1 MIMRKLLIFV
11 LICFSCN
18 QLKAEELA
26 DTANV
31 NFNINC
37 DKIAYIRLKYI
48 CLTLMEDNYDVIYGE
63 PEYPENSL
71 VASKAGNCYLVNWL
85 TGDEKCLG
93 SLDSSE
99 VQNLI
104 STMQKGKVRIIVQK

>member
-1 MIMRKLLIFV
+1 M
-11 LICFSCN
+11 LICFGCN

-26 DTANV
+26 DTVNV
-31 NFNINC
+31 NFNINR
-37 DKIAYIRLKYI
+37 DKIAYAHLKYI
-48 CLTLMEDNYDVIYGE
+48 CLTITEDNYDVIYGE

-71 VASKAGNCYLVNWL
+71 VASKAGNCYLVNL
-85 TGDEKCLG
+85 ITGDEKCLG

-104 STMQKGKVRIIVQK
+104 SAMQKGKVRIIVQK

>member
-1 MIMRKLLIFV
+1 MRKLLIFM

-26 DTANV
+26 DTVNV
-31 NFNINC
+31 NFNINRN
-37 DKIAYIRLKYI
+37 KIAYIHLKYI

-85 TGDEKCLG
+85 TGEEKCLG
-93 SLDSSE
+93 SIESSN
-99 VQNLI
+99 VRDMI
-104 STMQKGKVRIIVQK
+104 SALEKGKVRIIVQK